1 MTTNDY
7 VSIFIS
13 YASEDS
19 EKVHPFYPM
28 LTKAGAK
35 VWMDKENLLPGQD
48 WEFAIRKAIRDS
60 DFFLI
65 FLTNNSVTKRG
76 FLQKEIKVA
85 LDVWDEKL
93 PDDVFLI
100 PIRLD
105 DCVMPDSLVKFQR
118 IDIFNNQ
125 EINQEN
131 SNFTKLIEGIVFGAE
146 KLGKKL
152 IQSNNDYQL
161 LTKRIQE
168 ISRTKYFYE
177 IEVTY
182 PQLES
187 LKQYSYDDVNNF
199 LCEDINDVILDF
211 RTYAIEESGSRRKLG
226 DINSNIDLH
235 ELWINHE
242 IHWSDNSLLSL
253 EYSIFTLTPT
263 MAHPNWG
270 TITYNLKLPDLE
282 VVRIQDLFRQ
292 KSNYLDVISEL
303 CIKELREQT
312 GEHDKDALTDFVLPD
327 LGSVIEILSDYYL
340 TEKYLVIVFHSRVWP
355 HALGR
360 KDVQIPYSKLA
371 GLISETSV
379 ISRFLHNQEYI
390 R

>member
-1 MTTNDY
+1 MTNEDY

-13 YASEDS
+13 YASEDF

-28 LTKAGAK
+28 LKKAGAK

-65 FLTNNSVTKRG
+65 FLTNKSMNKRG
-76 FLQKEIKVA
+76 FLQKEIKLA
-85 LDVWDEKL
+85 LDMWDEKL
-93 PDDVFLI
+93 PDDIFLI

-105 DCVMPDSLVKFQR
+105 NCIMPDSLAKFHR
-118 IDIFNNQ
+118 IDIFNDE
-125 EINQEN
+125 EINQDN
-131 SNFTKLIEGIVFGAE
+131 LKIGKLIEGIEFGAE

-152 IQSNNDYQL
+152 IQFNNDYQV
-161 LTKRIQE
+161 LTKKIQE
-168 ISRTKYFYE
+168 MSRTKYFYE
-177 IEVTY
+177 IEATY
-182 PQLES
+182 PQLER
-187 LKQYSYDDVNNF
+187 LKQNSYDEVNNF
-199 LCEDINDVILDF
+199 LFEDINNVIIDF
-211 RTYAIEESGSRRKLG
+211 RKYAIEESSGRRKLG
-226 DINSNIDLH
+226 NKSSDINLH

-263 MAHPNWG
+263 MPHPNWG

-282 VVRIQDLFRQ
+282 IVGIQDLFKL

-303 CIKELREQT
+303 CIKELREHT
-312 GEHDKDALTDFVLPD
+312 GEHDKDALTDFFSPGV
-327 LGSVIEILSDYYL
+327 GSEIEILSDYYL
-340 TEKYLVIVFHSRVWP
+340 TEKSLVIVFHSRLWP
-355 HALGR
+355 HAYGR
-360 KDVQIPYSKLA
+360 KDVQIPYNLLV

-379 ISRFLHNQEYI
+379 ISRFLQ
-390 R
+390 